1 MPVLENPTAGILCA
15 APFSIDQQWYRAEVL
30 DADDDIT
37 TVRFVDYGNTDV
49 ISNDTTKIKTLPPNL
64 LSLAVYATRSSL
76 KAKPI
81 DGEWS
86 TSGTEKFEA
95 LVGDNN
101 ITAEFIDQDEK
112 TNYVEL
118 YSNGQN
124 IKDVL
129 INENLAVP
137 FELSEEN
144 KSTCFVSHLNSP
156 SEFWL
161 QLENCVEELE
171 WIAEQLS
178 GAESFPELEDTT
190 PGTLC
195 AALFPDDQMW
205 YRARILSD
213 TVAGLELLF
222 IDYGNSS
229 ISSSLRQLPEELVVT
244 PPLAQKCSLQKPD
257 GIPYWT
263 PQAVNKFNEI
273 SADGQTIFTV
283 HKISTGETSV
293 VQLLIEGEDVTSML
307 LPETEDGYVKDIQN
321 LDDLVIEKNGE
332 VLPDRYKLDPV
343 PGMTWTEESTEKFK
357 ELNKQGI

>member
-15 APFSIDQQWYRAEVL
+15 APFSLDQQWYRAEVL

-49 ISNDTTKIKTLPPNL
+49 ISNGTTKIKTLPPNL

-76 KAKPI
+76 KVKSV

-86 TSGTEKFEA
+86 TNAMERFEA
-95 LVGDNN
+95 LIGNNN

-118 YSNGQN
+118 YTNGQN
-124 IKDVL
+124 VRDIL

-137 FELSEEN
+137 LELSEDS
-144 KSTCFVSHLNSP
+144 KSTCFLSHLNSP

-161 QLENCVEELE
+161 QLENCVDELE

-178 GAESFPELEDTT
+178 GAENFPELEDTT

-205 YRARILSD
+205 YRARILSN

-229 ISSSLRQLPEELVVT
+229 ISSSLRQLPEDLVVT
-244 PPLAQKCSLQKPD
+244 PPLAQKCSLQKPE
-257 GIPYWT
+257 GIPYWS
-263 PQAVNKFNEI
+263 PQAVTKFNEI

-283 HKISTGETSV
+283 HKISTGETSI
-293 VQLLIEGEDVTSML
+293 VQLLIDGEDVTSML
-307 LPETEDGYVKDIQN
+307 LPETEDGYVKDIEN
-321 LDDLVIEKNGE
+321 LDGLLIEKDGE
-332 VLPDRYKLDPV
+332 TLAERYKLEPM
-343 PGMTWTEESTEKFK
+343 PGMTWTEESADKLK
-357 ELNKQGI
+357 ELNNQGI